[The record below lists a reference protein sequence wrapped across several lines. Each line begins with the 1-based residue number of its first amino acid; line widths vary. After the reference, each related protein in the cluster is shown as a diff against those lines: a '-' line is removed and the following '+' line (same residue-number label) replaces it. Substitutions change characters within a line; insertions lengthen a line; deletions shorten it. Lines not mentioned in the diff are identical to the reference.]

1 MGRISAPTRL
11 QTRPREAP
19 VETAG
24 PRHPAHDRQVGRPLI
39 PVCPALCH
47 DSRVAHPKS
56 AGIERTRV
64 NTLPVE
70 FPSYSPGREGVKR
83 ASPPGSHSPMEGLGA
98 GSGPERRRKRTRKTH
113 AAKRRGA
120 APQASEPRNVWARSR
135 RLHLTRSGV
144 DGGSVQEAAA
154 PETGIRACADTPIH
168 PIVTG

>member
-47 DSRVAHPKS
+47 DSRVAPTKS

-70 FPSYSPGREGVKR
+70 FPVLSAGREGVTR

-98 GSGPERRRKRTRKTH
+98 GAVQSDAGRGPARRTLRN
-113 AAKRRGA
+113 GA

-135 RLHLTRSGV
+135 RLRLILSGV